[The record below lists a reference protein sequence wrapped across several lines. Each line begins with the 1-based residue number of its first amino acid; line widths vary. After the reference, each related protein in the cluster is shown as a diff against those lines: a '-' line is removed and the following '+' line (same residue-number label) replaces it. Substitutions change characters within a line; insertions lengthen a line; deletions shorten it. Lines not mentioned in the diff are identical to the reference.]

1 MLNPRFKGAQPIDVF
16 VVPVGRWSDG
26 SAGYV
31 GPLHLEAVHPSISLR
46 VPGSRKERAG
56 GSIMSAREI
65 QDQKTIAREMFVQ
78 QAAHANADVSASPLR
93 GATICSTKSRRGYT
107 LESTADEFCEA
118 ADASLLPVIRVD
130 AADLM
135 RVLRQLEVIAKR
147 QAPRIAFKAKGSILL
162 LDLADI
168 LAVQAEGNY
177 VSLQHR
183 PNPYLVHESLSSMA
197 EKLKP
202 YGFIRIHRSVVV
214 NISAVEEIQ
223 PLPTGE
229 YRLRVKGGK
238 EYLVTRTYKHNLR
251 DLAQLWVGS
260 ERLCGQQTARGI
272 TSLFHRSI
280 PDRPSRK
287 VNS

>member
-1 MLNPRFKGAQPIDVF
+1 
-16 VVPVGRWSDG
+16 
-26 SAGYV
+26 
-31 GPLHLEAVHPSISLR
+31 
-46 VPGSRKERAG
+46 
-56 GSIMSAREI
+56 MSVREI
-65 QDQKTIAREMFVQ
+65 QDQKAIAREMFVQ
-78 QAAHANADVSASPLR
+78 QAAHAGADVAASPQR
-93 GATICSTKSRRGYT
+93 GAAIYSTESRWDYAR
-107 LESTADEFCEA
+107 ESTADEFREA
-118 ADASLLPVIRVD
+118 ADALLLPVNRVD
-130 AADLM
+130 AANLM

-147 QAPRIAFKAKGSILL
+147 QAPRIAFKVKSRILL

-177 VSLQHR
+177 VSLQHQ

-229 YRLRVKGGK
+229 YRLRVKGGQ
-238 EYLVTRTYKHNLR
+238 EYLVTRTYKHSLR

-260 ERLCGQQTARGI
+260 ERLCG
-272 TSLFHRSI
+272 
-280 PDRPSRK
+280 
-287 VNS
+287 

>member
-1 MLNPRFKGAQPIDVF
+1 
-16 VVPVGRWSDG
+16 
-26 SAGYV
+26 
-31 GPLHLEAVHPSISLR
+31 
-46 VPGSRKERAG
+46 
-56 GSIMSAREI
+56 MSVSEI
-65 QDQKTIAREMFVQ
+65 QDQKAIGREMFVQ
-78 QAAHANADVSASPLR
+78 QADHANADISASPLR
-93 GATICSTKSRRGYT
+93 GATICSTKSRRDYT
-107 LESTADEFCEA
+107 LASTVDEFCEA
-118 ADASLLPVIRVD
+118 ADTSLLPVMRVN
-130 AADLM
+130 AANLM
-135 RVLRQLEVIAKR
+135 RILRQLEVIAKR
-147 QAPRIAFKAKGSILL
+147 KAPRLAFKAKGRILL

-168 LAVQAEGNY
+168 MAVQAEGNY

-229 YRLRVKGGK
+229 YRLLVKGGK

-260 ERLCGQQTARGI
+260 ERLCG
-272 TSLFHRSI
+272 
-280 PDRPSRK
+280 
-287 VNS
+287 

>member
-1 MLNPRFKGAQPIDVF
+1 
-16 VVPVGRWSDG
+16 
-26 SAGYV
+26 
-31 GPLHLEAVHPSISLR
+31 
-46 VPGSRKERAG
+46 
-56 GSIMSAREI
+56 MSVREV
-65 QDQKTIAREMFVQ
+65 QDEKTIAREMFVQ
-78 QAAHANADVSASPLR
+78 QAAHSNSDVSSSSLR
-93 GATICSTKSRRGYT
+93 GTTIYSTKSRRTYA

-118 ADASLLPVIRVD
+118 ADTSLLPVVRGD
-130 AADLM
+130 AATLM
-135 RVLRQLEVIAKR
+135 RVLRELEVIAKSIAKR

-183 PNPYLVHESLSSMA
+183 PNAYLVHESLSSMA

-202 YGFIRIHRSVVV
+202 YGFVRIHRSVVV

-260 ERLCGQQTARGI
+260 ERLCG
-272 TSLFHRSI
+272 
-280 PDRPSRK
+280 
-287 VNS
+287 

>member
-1 MLNPRFKGAQPIDVF
+1 
-16 VVPVGRWSDG
+16 
-26 SAGYV
+26 
-31 GPLHLEAVHPSISLR
+31 
-46 VPGSRKERAG
+46 
-56 GSIMSAREI
+56 MSAREL
-65 QDQKTIAREMFVQ
+65 QDQKANAREVFVQ
-78 QAAHANADVSASPLR
+78 QFAHANADVSANRLP
-93 GATICSTKSRRGYT
+93 GATICSTNSSRDYT
-107 LESTADEFCEA
+107 LESTADEFSEA
-118 ADASLLPVIRVD
+118 ADATLFPVVRVD
-130 AADLM
+130 AANLM

-147 QAPRIAFKAKGSILL
+147 IAKRQASRIAFKAKGSILL

-202 YGFIRIHRSVVV
+202 HGFIRIHRSVVV

-260 ERLCGQQTARGI
+260 ERLCG
-272 TSLFHRSI
+272 
-280 PDRPSRK
+280 
-287 VNS
+287 